1 MRDRAPRLAGVNDP
15 ELPAPDASVGL
26 AMGSSPAGTRGL
38 RLSEHTHAGHIYES
52 RDEQLGV
59 TAAFFRASL
68 GEHLRCVYVH
78 DQTDDSAAVQGLAR
92 AGLDVSG
99 AMRSSALQVADRRLL
114 PSKPDEFEIEGLL
127 AFLHG
132 HARDA
137 EAAGYGGVRG
147 VGDMGWTI
155 RSDPSHERLMQYE
168 SLVTGALSGVPAAV
182 ICQYDRSRFEDAA
195 LFDVVSTHPWLVI
208 AGTLCQNPYCVP
220 EASFEERERGDLDL
234 DQALGNVLARE
245 RQERWL
251 AVAEAGLEVQGDD
264 AQSVDVSRLAAIYE
278 HMRDYKLA
286 LRERAR
292 WRADRQQ
299 RPAAARRELAA
310 LDGEVEW
317 LQQRASLWRRRE
329 LQSSGLF
336 FDPVSGTMAYRG
348 RAVGLSRLEV
358 ALLRVLLERAGRPIH
373 AAQLIRVAW
382 ERDVSTEAQLRNYI
396 ARLRTKLETLRVPAS
411 IVTLRGRGYRLATEV
426 DPPDGD

>member
-1 MRDRAPRLAGVNDP
+1 MSLG
-15 ELPAPDASVGL
+15 ES
-26 AMGSSPAGTRGL
+26 RGL
-38 RLSEHTHAGHIYES
+38 RLSEHSHAAHIYES
-52 RDEQLGV
+52 RDEQVDV

-68 GEHLRCVYVH
+68 GQHLRCVYVH
-78 DQTDDSAAVQGLAR
+78 DQHDDTIAVEALAR

-99 AMRSSALQVADRRLL
+99 AMQAASLQVADRRLL
-114 PSKPDEFEIEGLL
+114 PSTPGEFQIEGLL
-127 AFLHG
+127 AFLHDR
-132 HARDA
+132 AVEA
-137 EAAGYGGVRG
+137 EAAGYVGVRG

-155 RSDPSHERLMQYE
+155 PSDPSHERLMRYE
-168 SLVTGALSGVPAAV
+168 SLVTGALNEVPAAV
-182 ICQYDRSRFEDAA
+182 ICQYDRSRFDDVA

-220 EASFEERERGDLDL
+220 EEAFTERARDGFDL

-251 AVAEAGLEVQGDD
+251 AVAEGGLETHGEDSQL
-264 AQSVDVSRLAAIYE
+264 VDVSRLAAIYE
-278 HMRDYKLA
+278 HMRDYKMA

-292 WRADRQQ
+292 WRMDRQQ
-299 RPAAARRELAA
+299 RPSALRRELAA

-317 LQQRASLWRRRE
+317 LQLRASLWRRRE

-358 ALLRVLLERAGRPIH
+358 ALLRVLLEQAGRPIH
-373 AAQLIRVAW
+373 STQLIREAW
-382 ERDVSTEAQLRNYI
+382 DRDVSTEAQLRNYI
-396 ARLRTKLETLRVPAS
+396 ARLRIKLETLRVPAS
-411 IVTLRGRGYRLATEV
+411 IVTLRGRGYRLVTEV
-426 DPPDGD
+426 DAPGNA

>member
-1 MRDRAPRLAGVNDP
+1 VPPG
-15 ELPAPDASVGL
+15 
-26 AMGSSPAGTRGL
+26 GSRGL

-52 RDEQLGV
+52 RDEQVDV

-68 GEHLRCVYVH
+68 VQHLRCVYVH
-78 DQTDDSAAVQGLAR
+78 DQNDDAAAVQALAR

-99 AMRSSALQVADRRLL
+99 AMQAAALEVADRRLL
-114 PSKPDEFEIEGLL
+114 PSRPDEFQIEGLL
-127 AFLHG
+127 AFL
-132 HARDA
+132 RDRAVEA
-137 EAAGYGGVRG
+137 EAAGYVGVRG

-155 RSDPSHERLMQYE
+155 PSDPSHERLVRYE
-168 SLVTGALSGVPAAV
+168 SLVTGALSAVPAAV
-182 ICQYDRSRFEDAA
+182 ICQYDRSRFDDVA

-220 EASFEERERGDLDL
+220 EGAFAERGRDGFDL

-251 AVAEAGLEVQGDD
+251 AAAEGGLETKLEDS
-264 AQSVDVSRLAAIYE
+264 QSVDVSRLAAIYE
-278 HMRDYKLA
+278 HMRDYKMA
-286 LRERAR
+286 LRERTR
-292 WRADRQQ
+292 WLMERQQ
-299 RPAAARRELAA
+299 RPYALRRELAA

-317 LQQRASLWRRRE
+317 LQQRASYWRRRE

-358 ALLRVLLERAGRPIH
+358 ALLRVLFEQAGRPIH
-373 AAQLIRVAW
+373 STDLIRVAW
-382 ERDVSTEAQLRNYI
+382 DRDVSTEAQLRNYI
-396 ARLRTKLETLRVPAS
+396 ARLRIKLETLRVPAS
-411 IVTLRGRGYRLATEV
+411 IVTLRGRGYRLVTEV
-426 DPPDGD
+426 DAPGGA

>member
-1 MRDRAPRLAGVNDP
+1 MSLG
-15 ELPAPDASVGL
+15 AS
-26 AMGSSPAGTRGL
+26 RGL
-38 RLSEHTHAGHIYES
+38 RLSEHTHAGHVYES
-52 RDEQLGV
+52 RDEQVDV

-68 GEHLRCVYVH
+68 GQHLRCVYVH
-78 DQTDDSAAVQGLAR
+78 DQHDDTAAVQALAR

-99 AMRSSALQVADRRLL
+99 AMQAAALQVADRRLL
-114 PSKPDEFEIEGLL
+114 PSSPDEFQIEGLL
-127 AFLHG
+127 AFLHDR
-132 HARDA
+132 AAEA
-137 EAAGYGGVRG
+137 EAAGYVGVRG

-155 RSDPSHERLMQYE
+155 PSDPSHERLMQYE
-168 SLVTGALSGVPAAV
+168 SLVTGALNEVSAAV
-182 ICQYDRSRFEDAA
+182 ICQYDRSRFDDVA

-208 AGTLCQNPYCVP
+208 AGTLCRNPYCVP
-220 EASFEERERGDLDL
+220 EGAFTERERGGFDL

-251 AVAEAGLEVQGDD
+251 AVAEGGLETQGEDS
-264 AQSVDVSRLAAIYE
+264 QSVDVSRLAAIYE
-278 HMRDYKLA
+278 HMRDYKMA

-292 WRADRQQ
+292 WRMERQQ
-299 RPAAARRELAA
+299 QLSALRRELAA

-358 ALLRVLLERAGRPIH
+358 ALLRVLLEQAGRPIH
-373 AAQLIRVAW
+373 STQLIRVAW
-382 ERDVSTEAQLRNYI
+382 NRDVSTEAQLRNYI
-396 ARLRTKLETLRVPAS
+396 ARLRIKLETLRVPAS
-411 IVTLRGRGYRLATEV
+411 IVTLRGRGYRLVTEV
-426 DPPDGD
+426 DSPGNA

>member
-1 MRDRAPRLAGVNDP
+1 VT
-15 ELPAPDASVGL
+15 DA
-26 AMGSSPAGTRGL
+26 PAGARGL
-38 RLSEHTHAGHIYES
+38 RLSEHAHAGHIYES
-52 RDEQLGV
+52 RDEQIDV
-59 TAAFFRASL
+59 TAAFFQASI
-68 GEHLRCVYVH
+68 GQHLRCVYVH
-78 DQTDDSAAVQGLAR
+78 DQTDDTVAVQSLAR

-114 PSKPDEFEIEGLL
+114 PTKPDEFTVEGLL
-127 AFLHG
+127 AFLQDR
-132 HARDA
+132 AA
-137 EAAGYGGVRG
+137 EAAAAGYVGVRG

-155 RSDPSHERLMQYE
+155 PSDPSHERLIKYE
-168 SLVTGALSGVPAAV
+168 TLVTGALSEVPAAV
-182 ICQYDRSRFEDAA
+182 ICQYDRSRFDDAA

-208 AGTLCQNPYCVP
+208 AGTLCRNPYWVP
-220 EASFEERERGDLDL
+220 DEAFAERERGALDL

-251 AVAEAGLEVQGDD
+251 AVAEGGLETQGDD
-264 AQSVDVSRLAAIYE
+264 AQPVDVSRLAAIYE
-278 HMRDYKLA
+278 HMRDYKMA

-292 WRADRQQ
+292 WRVDRQQ
-299 RPAAARRELAA
+299 HPAALRRELAA

-336 FDPVSGTMAYRG
+336 FDAVSGTMAYRG

-358 ALLRVLLERAGRPIH
+358 ALMRVLLDQAGRPIH
-373 AAQLIRVAW
+373 ASQLIRVAW
-382 ERDVSTEAQLRNYI
+382 DRDVSTEAQLRNYI

-411 IVTLRGRGYRLATEV
+411 IVTLRGRGYRLATDVGPGGGGPGSGGPGSGGPGSGGPGSGE
-426 DPPDGD
+426 G

>member
-1 MRDRAPRLAGVNDP
+1 M
-15 ELPAPDASVGL
+15 
-26 AMGSSPAGTRGL
+26 SPAGSRGL
-38 RLSEHTHAGHIYES
+38 RLLEHTHAGHIYES
-52 RDEQLGV
+52 RDEQIDV

-78 DQTDDSAAVQGLAR
+78 DQLDDAAAVQALAR
-92 AGLDVSG
+92 AGLDVTG
-99 AMRSSALQVADRRLL
+99 AMRTAALQVADRRLL
-114 PSKPDEFEIEGLL
+114 PSRPDELQVEGLL
-127 AFLHG
+127 AFLHDR
-132 HARDA
+132 AAEA
-137 EAAGYGGVRG
+137 EAAGYVGVRG

-155 RSDPSHERLMQYE
+155 PSDPSHERLAQYE
-168 SLVTGALSGVPAAV
+168 SLVTGALNEVSAAV
-182 ICQYDRSRFEDAA
+182 ICQYDRSRFDDAA

-220 EASFEERERGDLDL
+220 AESFAERERDGFDLDL
-234 DQALGNVLARE
+234 ALGNVLARE

-251 AVAEAGLEVQGDD
+251 AVAEGSLETRGDD

-286 LRERAR
+286 LRERTR
-292 WRADRQQ
+292 WRLERQQ
-299 RPAAARRELAA
+299 RAAGLRRELAA

-317 LQQRASLWRRRE
+317 LEQRASLWRRRE

-336 FDPVSGTMAYRG
+336 FDAVSGTLAYRG

-358 ALLRVLLERAGRPIH
+358 ALLRVLLEQAGRPIH
-373 AAQLIRVAW
+373 STQLIRVAW
-382 ERDVSTEAQLRNYI
+382 DREEVSTEAQLRNYI
-396 ARLRTKLETLRVPAS
+396 ARLRIKLETLRVPAY

-426 DPPDGD
+426 DPPGDG

>member
-1 MRDRAPRLAGVNDP
+1 MKDP
-15 ELPAPDASVGL
+15 D
-26 AMGSSPAGTRGL
+26 PAGPGTGGGLDEGTAQRGARTL

-52 RDEQLGV
+52 RDEQV
-59 TAAFFRASL
+59 DITAAFFRASL
-68 GEHLRCVYVH
+68 GQHLRCVYVH
-78 DQTDDSAAVQGLAR
+78 DQSDDAAAVQALAR

-99 AMRSSALQVADRRLL
+99 AIQSTALQVADRKLL
-114 PSKPDEFEIEGLL
+114 PSKPEEFQVQGVLT
-127 AFLHG
+127 FLYDR
-132 HARDA
+132 AA
-137 EAAGYGGVRG
+137 EAAAAGYPGVRG

-155 RSDPSHERLMQYE
+155 PSDPSHKGLVEYE
-168 SLVTGALSGVPAAV
+168 SLVTGALSEVAAAV
-182 ICQYDRSRFEDAA
+182 ICQYDRSRFEDHA
-195 LFDVVSTHPWLVI
+195 LLDVVFAHPWLVI
-208 AGTLCQNPYCVP
+208 AGTICKNPYWVP
-220 EASFEERERGDLDL
+220 ETVFPERERANLDL

-251 AVAEAGLEVQGDD
+251 AVAEGGLEIRADD

-278 HMRDYKLA
+278 HMRDYKMA
-286 LRERAR
+286 LRERTR
-292 WRADRQQ
+292 WRMDRQQ
-299 RPAAARRELAA
+299 RPSALRRELAA

-348 RAVGLSRLEV
+348 RAVGLSRLEA
-358 ALLRVLLERAGRPIH
+358 ALLRVLLEQAGRPIH
-373 AAQLIRVAW
+373 STQLIREAW
-382 ERDVSTEAQLRNYI
+382 EREVSTEAQLRNYI

-426 DPPDGD
+426 DPPGEG